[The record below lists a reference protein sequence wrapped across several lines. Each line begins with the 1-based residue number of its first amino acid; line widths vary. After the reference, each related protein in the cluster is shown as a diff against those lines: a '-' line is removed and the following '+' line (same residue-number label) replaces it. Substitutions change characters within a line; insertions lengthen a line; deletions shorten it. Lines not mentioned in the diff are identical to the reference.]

1 MVAPIIHAEPQTVKM
16 RSGTISHRFEGALI
30 TLGPLAEQLDDTSMP
45 GYGLVASVDSGTG
58 GTGIGVGILQTQ
70 ADMPGY
76 VTFYVAVDD
85 LAASLARAETLGGKT
100 IVPPTPIPN
109 VGAFAMFEDPE
120 GHMIGLL
127 KQQP

>member
-1 MVAPIIHAEPQTVKM
+1 MANPVVHWEIGAKDAAKLNDFYT
-16 RSGTISHRFEGALI
+16 SLFGWTI
-30 TLGPLAEQLDDTSMP
+30 DTSMP
-45 GYGLVASVDSGTG
+45 GYGLVASTEEGTGIG
-58 GTGIGVGILQTQ
+58 GTGIGGGILQAQ

-100 IVPPTPIPN
+100 IVPPTPIPT